1 MPASDPARTAIA
13 KAIADFSELRHED
26 GHFEGF
32 SDAGVVFDAANV
44 LLSRFVDETWPEPAD
59 RIEKKM
65 RHVLSGQGPTGLFYL
80 YPGGPPSV
88 EATRIVV
95 LAIERVLEDC
105 GASLETWL
113 VRDLEA
119 ARTAAKAG
127 IARPPSDHFELLYLY
142 GFRFMIEALD
152 ANASGTTRDFPSP
165 KLLVLVPVMLSGL
178 LPKQV
183 WRATDRIVYPFIAV
197 LPQLLTLGAW
207 RCVETSR
214 AGGALKRALDRM
226 PKMFR
231 RMKQRAGK
239 NAASWLLERQD
250 EGGGFYYSPLYTYLF
265 VAGLRDAT
273 TLAESDA
280 LSEKAEAAIARALAY
295 IRQRETIVP
304 TGISTSFVASDV
316 WDTTAVATSFLDAP
330 VGALPSSLLPETLG
344 AYPIALQSPSGGFS
358 YGRGSRFPDVDTT
371 GLVMGLFAALV
382 LRDPKAANRDAMI
395 AGVIGAFDFLEKHR
409 SAQGGFNAWTIRHGE
424 NPPPMPSELTSMLFD
439 VPSADVTSRVLVS
452 LRRVHDLVESDS
464 AASARF
470 GDARKKKLSEL
481 RKKGLKYLLS
491 VRDPQTGLWPARW
504 SLGYVIGTRFA
515 FDALE
520 SFPEMR
526 TETDALRDAAA
537 RTLVQHQNADGG
549 FGESPESDLEDRYV
563 PSPASAAFVTA
574 AAYGVLAKANGPL
587 AKEAAARAMQYLVG
601 TQHGDGTWTEVSLC
615 TQFAGLY
622 ASYSLMTEVAI
633 ATTLF
638 RAQK

>member
-1 MPASDPARTAIA
+1 MPTSEVASAAIA
-13 KAIADFSELRHED
+13 KSIAHFSELRHED

-65 RHVLSGQGPTGLFYL
+65 RHVLSGQARSGLFYL

-95 LAIERVLEDC
+95 LSIERVLQDC
-105 GASLETWL
+105 GPSLDASL
-113 VRDLEA
+113 VRDLEV
-119 ARTAAKAG
+119 ARETAKRG
-127 IARPPSDHFELLYLY
+127 IERPPPDHFELLYLY

-152 ANASGTTRDFPSP
+152 ANASGTRRDFPSP
-165 KLLVLVPVMLSGL
+165 KLLALVPVMLSGL
-178 LPKQV
+178 LPKAV
-183 WRATDRIVYPFIAV
+183 WRATDRIVYPFIAI
-197 LPQLLTLGAW
+197 LPQLLTLAAW

-214 AGGALKRALDRM
+214 VGGALGRALDRM
-226 PKMFR
+226 PEIVR
-231 RMKQRAGK
+231 RMKRRAGK
-239 NAASWLLERQD
+239 RAASWLLERQD

-273 TLAESDA
+273 TLAESEA

-330 VGALPSSLLPETLG
+330 SGALPRALLPETLG

-358 YGRGSRFPDVDTT
+358 YGRGSKFPDVDTT

-382 LRDPKAANRDAMI
+382 RRDPKVAHRDAMI
-395 AGVIGAFDFLEKHR
+395 EGMVGAFDFLEKHR

-424 NPPPMPSELTSMLFD
+424 NPPPLPSELTSMLFD
-439 VPSADVTSRVLVS
+439 VSSADVTSRILVS
-452 LRRVHDLVESDS
+452 LARVRDL
-464 AASARF
+464 AASDAAAGAIF
-470 GDARKKKLSEL
+470 GDARAKKLENL
-481 RKKGLKYLLS
+481 REKGLKYLLS

-520 SFPEMR
+520 SFPELR
-526 TETDALRDAAA
+526 AETDALRDAAA
-537 RTLVQHQNADGG
+537 RTLVQHQNREGG
-549 FGESPESDLEDRYV
+549 FGESPESDLRSRYV
-563 PSPASAAFVTA
+563 PSSESAAFVTA

-587 AKEAAARAMQYLVG
+587 AKEAATRAMQYLLS

-638 RAQK
+638 RAAT